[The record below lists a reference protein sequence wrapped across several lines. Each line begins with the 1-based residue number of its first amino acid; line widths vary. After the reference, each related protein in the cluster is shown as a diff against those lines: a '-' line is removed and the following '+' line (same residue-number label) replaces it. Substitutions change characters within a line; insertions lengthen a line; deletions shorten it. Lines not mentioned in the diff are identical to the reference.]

1 MKSKDFYY
9 IQDQLSLAWQYSANH
24 TRVIDD
30 NLLVL
35 SKQIDDLAVQLVES
49 DPGLAKFIDLTT
61 KKISLLEN
69 AIKDMGAGEKLTNR
83 LNQTIKQT
91 VAVSLSS
98 SGMGFFSE
106 YFAEEEA
113 QITINLA
120 LDALG
125 LDIVL
130 SAIVVE
136 CRSSADPE
144 NPGFWIRARFS
155 REQETEIDKLL
166 AHVTQRQIERIERRS
181 EGK

>member
-1 MKSKDFYY
+1 MKSRDFYH

-24 TRVIDD
+24 TRIIDSD
-30 NLLVL
+30 LVVL

-49 DPGLAKFIDLTT
+49 DPGLAEFIDLTT
-61 KKISLLEN
+61 QKISLLES
-69 AIKDMGAGEKLTNR
+69 AVKDIGASEKLTNT
-83 LNQTIKQT
+83 LYQTIKQT

-106 YFAEEEA
+106 YFAKEEA

-125 LDIVL
+125 LDIIL
-130 SAIVVE
+130 SATVLE

-144 NPGFWIRARFS
+144 NPGFWVRVRFS
-155 REQETEIDKLL
+155 REQEAEIDKLL